1 MVAPFMTQIFSYTKP
16 FGLESGL
23 TLQGLHLAYTT
34 LGTLNEAGDNVVWI
48 FHALTANS
56 NAAEWWPGL
65 VGEGKCFD
73 PQRHF
78 IICVNMPGSCYGSI
92 SPLDANPAD
101 GKGWYHR
108 FPQFTT
114 RDMIRCY
121 QKLKTFLGICSVHIA
136 IGGSMGGQQA
146 LEWSVEEPSLFKHLV
161 LLATNAQ
168 HSAWG
173 IAFNATQRFCI
184 EADQSWKLANGDAGM
199 DGMKKARAI
208 AMLSYRNYT
217 SYALAQTGWYQESH
231 SEVPTLSKAET
242 YQQYQGEKL
251 AKRFN
256 AFSYY
261 FLSRS
266 MDLHDVSRGRVSIE
280 EALQKVQA
288 ATLVI
293 GISSDI
299 LFPVSEQQLLAGVI
313 RGAQLSIIDSLYGH
327 DGFLLEYE
335 QIESLINQFLST
347 TKEGVAS
354 TFSYS

>member
-1 MVAPFMTQIFSYTKP
+1 MTKTFQYTEPFQ
-16 FGLESGL
+16 LESGYVL
-23 TLQGLHLAYTT
+23 PQFHLAYTT
-34 LGTLNEAGDNVVWI
+34 LGSLNKTGDNVVWI

-56 NAAEWWPGL
+56 NPAEWWPGL

-73 PQRHF
+73 PKHHF

-92 SPLDANPAD
+92 SPLDTNPID
-101 GKGWYHR
+101 GKKWHHR

-121 QKLKTFLGICSVHIA
+121 QKLKTFLGINSVHVA

-146 LEWSVEEPSLFKHLV
+146 LEWAVEEPQLFQHLV

-184 EADQSWKLANGDAGM
+184 EGDATWKESIDDAGV

-217 SYALAQTGWYQESH
+217 SYALAQTGWHKETSNTIPQ
-231 SEVPTLSKAET
+231 LSKAET

-251 AKRFN
+251 AKRFT

-266 MDLHDVSRGRVSIE
+266 MDLHDVSRGRGSIE
-280 EALQKVQA
+280 EALKKVQA

-293 GISSDI
+293 SISSDI
-299 LFPVSEQQLLAGVI
+299 LFPVSEQQLLAGI
-313 RGAQLSIIDSLYGH
+313 IPGAQLSVIDSLFGH

-335 QIESLINQFLST
+335 QIESLIKQFLIN
-347 TKEGVAS
+347 KNIGVSS

>member
-1 MVAPFMTQIFSYTKP
+1 MVALFMTQVFSYNEP
-16 FGLESGL
+16 FGLESGT
-23 TLQGLHLAYTT
+23 TLEGFHLAYTT
-34 LGTLNEAGDNVVWI
+34 LGTLNEKGDNVVWI

-73 PQRHF
+73 PQIHF
-78 IICVNMPGSCYGSI
+78 IVCVNMPGSCYGSI
-92 SPLDANPAD
+92 SPLDLNPAD
-101 GKGWYHR
+101 GEKWYHR

-121 QKLKTFLGICSVHIA
+121 QKLKAFLGIQSVHIA

-146 LEWSVEEPSLFKHLV
+146 LEWSVEEPTLFKHLV
-161 LLATNAQ
+161 LLATNAR

-184 EADQSWKLANGDAGM
+184 EADVTWRESWDYAGL

-208 AMLSYRNYT
+208 AMISYRNYT
-217 SYALAQTGWYQESH
+217 SYAAAQTGWHGEASN
-231 SEVPTLSKAET
+231 EVPILSKAET
-242 YQQYQGEKL
+242 YQRYQGEKL

-266 MDLHDVSRGRVSIE
+266 MDLHDVSRCRGTIE
-280 EALQKVQA
+280 NTLQKVQA

-299 LFPVSEQQLLAGVI
+299 LFPVSEQQLLAGAI
-313 RGAQLSIIDSLYGH
+313 PGAQLSIIDSLYGH

-335 QIESLINQFLST
+335 QIENLINQFLSPK
-347 TKEGVAS
+347 KEVVTS

>member
-1 MVAPFMTQIFSYTKP
+1 MVAPFMTQVFFYNEP
-16 FGLESGL
+16 FDLESGS
-23 TLQGLHLAYTT
+23 TLPGFHLAYTT
-34 LGTLNEAGDNVVWI
+34 LGTLNKTGDNVVWI

-65 VGEGKCFD
+65 VGESKCFD
-73 PQRHF
+73 PQFYF
-78 IICVNMPGSCYGSI
+78 IVCVNMPGSCYGSI
-92 SPLDANPAD
+92 SPLDVNPAD
-101 GKGWYHR
+101 GEKWYHR

-121 QKLKTFLGICSVHIA
+121 QKLKAFLRIRFVHIA

-146 LEWSVEEPSLFKHLV
+146 LEWSVEEPTFFKHLV
-161 LLATNAQ
+161 LLATNAR

-184 EADQSWKLANGDAGM
+184 EADVTWQESWDYAGL
-199 DGMKKARAI
+199 DGMKKARAV
-208 AMLSYRNYT
+208 AMISYRNYT
-217 SYALAQTGWYQESH
+217 SYAAAQTGWQEESLGK
-231 SEVPTLSKAET
+231 VPVLSKAET

-266 MDLHDVSRGRVSIE
+266 MDLHDVGRSRGSIE
-280 EALQKVQA
+280 AALQKVRA

-299 LFPVSEQQLLAGVI
+299 LFPVSEQQLLAASI
-313 RGAQLSIIDSLYGH
+313 PGAHLATIDSLYGH

-335 QIESLINQFLST
+335 QIENLINQFLSSK
-347 TKEGVAS
+347 KETVAT